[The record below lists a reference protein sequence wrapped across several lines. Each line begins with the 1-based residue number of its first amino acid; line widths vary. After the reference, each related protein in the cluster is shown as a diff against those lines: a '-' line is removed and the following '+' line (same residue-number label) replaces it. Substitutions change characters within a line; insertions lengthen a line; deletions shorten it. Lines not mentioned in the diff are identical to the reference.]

1 MKFNHLLLSIFLP
14 GAFMLSCNQTS
25 NTPNELQAT
34 TPQPKKLIATTYN
47 SGFDL
52 AHDTYNGISAAS
64 DGKIYYVLCSQ
75 AIDIGGQMY
84 SFDPKTSK
92 IEHVGDLTE
101 ACGEKDLKTIVQGKS
116 HV

>member
-1 MKFNHLLLSIFLP
+1 MKVNLLFLSVLTTGMILLSCTQP
-14 GAFMLSCNQTS
+14 ASSPVDKQTS
-25 NTPNELQAT
+25 KEQSANDQS
-34 TPQPKKLIATTYN
+34 KKLIATTYN
-47 SGFDL
+47 SGFEL

-92 IEHVGDLTE
+92 IEHL
-101 ACGEKDLKTIVQGKS
+101 
-116 HV
+116 